1 MTSQW
6 KSQKPLL
13 ESRPSSLTLPVILLL
28 PYCHSQ
34 SITRYYWSYFLIVF
48 LFVCFQHSILSTI
61 PTLVSI
67 TDNFIIKRVLSGPCI
82 WSCISKGQTLS
93 HPKMPLCCLS
103 IATRL
108 HFKPS
113 HLAPITSPSSVLS
126 FLIVYNLCSNH
137 TDFTCFF
144 SLKFDLCG
152 CDNTIN
158 INPFSVHSWYLKLH
172 IASSKLFLIISLI

>member
-6 KSQKPLL
+6 KSWKPVL
-13 ESRPSSLTLPVILLL
+13 ESRPPSLTLPLILLL

-34 SITRYYWSYFLIVF
+34 SITRYYWSYYLIVF
-48 LFVCFQHSILSTI
+48 FLFSTLYTTI
-61 PTLVSI
+61 PTLVSNI
-67 TDNFIIKRVLSGPCI
+67 DNFIIKRCLSGPFI

-108 HFKPS
+108 SFKTS

-126 FLIVYNLCSNH
+126 FLN
-137 TDFTCFF
+137 
-144 SLKFDLCG
+144 
-152 CDNTIN
+152 
-158 INPFSVHSWYLKLH
+158 SVQFVFQSHWLYLL
-172 IASSKLFLIISLI
+172 LFLKILSLCVWQYNQH